1 MAQYINT
8 NINALTT
15 QLSLSKSQMSL
26 QTSLQRLSSGLRINS
41 AADDAAGYAIA
52 SRMTSQINGL
62 DQAARNAND
71 GISLAQTAQGALAS
85 ISDNLQTMR
94 SLAVQASNATATSSD
109 RTSINNEIQ
118 QLSAEIQRVA
128 TTTAFNG
135 TQLLDGSFAAEA
147 FQVGAN
153 QGQTITINQI
163 ASMQTSQL
171 GAAGTSYSANVTGG
185 TVLNSLASGGL
196 TLNGFSVGASQL
208 GNAPGQSAAS
218 GYSVATAINAI
229 SGSTG
234 VTATAQP
241 TTFTG
246 LAPTAFGAGAGA
258 LAANSFSV
266 NGINVGAVADGGTVQ
281 GQGAN
286 VAQAINAVSGQS
298 GVTATADTLTGKVTL
313 TAIDGRNINITA
325 NDATYNGVAVNV
337 TQAAL
342 QAATGLAGN
351 AANTLSYSDT
361 AVATAASLAGNFGS
375 VTVDGL
381 AVTAT
386 TSSGNALTNA
396 QDFVAYFNAQAAI
409 TTNSVSLG
417 GLTASTDTNGVVSIT
432 SNGTLSQFVLAA
444 GANADIAFNAATF
457 AAQRGTVSLSSTNS
471 NGIVLGGG
479 QAANGGFA
487 TGTTGAAVL
496 STVNSVAA
504 LNTTTAAN
512 AQAAI
517 TTIDGALT
525 IVNNAAAALG
535 AYQNRFQSSVSNTQ
549 NSVLNL
555 TASRSRIQD
564 TDFAAE
570 TGSLTRAQILQQAG
584 TAMLAQA
591 NSSPNGVLALLR

>member
-1 MAQYINT
+1 
-8 NINALTT
+8 
-15 QLSLSKSQMSL
+15 
-26 QTSLQRLSSGLRINS
+26 
-41 AADDAAGYAIA
+41 
-52 SRMTSQINGL
+52 
-62 DQAARNAND
+62 
-71 GISLAQTAQGALAS
+71 
-85 ISDNLQTMR
+85 
-94 SLAVQASNATATSSD
+94 
-109 RTSINNEIQ
+109 
-118 QLSAEIQRVA
+118 
-128 TTTAFNG
+128 
-135 TQLLDGSFAAEA
+135 
-147 FQVGAN
+147 
-153 QGQTITINQI
+153 
-163 ASMQTSQL
+163 
-171 GAAGTSYSANVTGG
+171 
-185 TVLNSLASGGL
+185 
-196 TLNGFSVGASQL
+196 
-208 GNAPGQSAAS
+208 
-218 GYSVATAINAI
+218 
-229 SGSTG
+229 
-234 VTATAQP
+234 
-241 TTFTG
+241 